1 MMDITGVNG
10 TLDIDK
16 SQLEIQGRNCQS
28 HNVGHMLT
36 DFCVGLLRYQGIISW
51 SSWHYYSLQK

>member
-36 DFCVGLLRYQGIISW
+36 DFCVGLLRYQEIIS
-51 SSWHYYSLQK
+51 